1 MRISIILLFLASVH
15 FSSCKKFLEE
25 KTQSEMTP
33 ETTEDYSQLL
43 FGISYPRS
51 TTVLMPGVH
60 LMSDDVQFYA
70 NQYNNYDE
78 EAQRGHP
85 AYSWQFNFDD
95 LAREVSL
102 IGTYHDSW
110 TVLYKHIT
118 GCNIAIASTGE
129 STGTTSEKNQLLGE
143 AYALRAFLYWHLI
156 NLYGKPFN
164 DSASSPDKNPGVPLL
179 LSADLRNEHP
189 VRSTVAEVYTQI
201 RKDIEQSITYFNIEK
216 KKSTLFR
223 FNYPAAHLFAS
234 RIYLYTEEWDKV
246 IEHAT
251 ASIGAQ
257 PMIID
262 LNDWPAGYYYDESMY
277 KPIHAQPNV
286 ETLFLYG
293 NKNEASTGADIMSGF
308 SEDLASEFEEK
319 DLRTTIYYSKLPDF
333 LGMFTPLKYGTQK
346 RDLKTGSVENFT
358 SLRTSEAYLN
368 RAEAYAQLYATTN
381 NTVHAQRAL
390 DDLNFFRQRRFSPA
404 DFQPLTIMPPAELL
418 QFCRDERRREFF
430 EEGQRW
436 FDLRRY
442 GMPEIIHLY
451 ALSTG
456 VQKFKL
462 EKRDPQYTLLI
473 PREAIRLNPGLQQN
487 PAAPPR
493 VPFY

>member
-1 MRISIILLFLASVH
+1 MRISIILLLLAGVH

-25 KTQSEMTP
+25 RTQSEMTP

-43 FGISYPRS
+43 FGVSYPRS
-51 TTVLMPGVH
+51 TSELMAGVH
-60 LMSDDVQFYA
+60 LMSDDVQIYA
-70 NQYNNYDE
+70 NQYNDYDM
-78 EAQRGHP
+78 EAKKGHP
-85 AYSWQFNFDD
+85 AFTWQFNFDD
-95 LAREVSL
+95 LAKEVG
-102 IGTYHDSW
+102 IVPTYVDSW

-129 STGTTSEKNQLLGE
+129 SIGSASEKNQLLGE
-143 AYALRAFLYWHLI
+143 AYSLRAFLYWHLI
-156 NLYGKPFN
+156 NLYAKPFN

-179 LSADLRNEHP
+179 TSADLRNEFP

-201 RKDIEQSITYFNIEK
+201 RKDIVQAVTYFSIEK
-216 KKSTLFR
+216 KKGNLYR
-223 FNYPAAHLFAS
+223 FNYPAAQLLAS
-234 RIYLYTEEWDKV
+234 RIYLYTEEWEKV

-251 ASIGAQ
+251 ASIEAQ

-293 NKNEASTGADIMSGF
+293 NKNEAVSAADIVSGF
-308 SEDLASEFEEK
+308 SEDLASKFEEK
-319 DLRTTIYYSKLPDF
+319 DLRSIIYYSKLPDF
-333 LGMFTPLKYGTQK
+333 FEIYTPLKYGTQK
-346 RDLKTGSVENFT
+346 RDLKINSVENFT

-368 RAEAYAQLYATTN
+368 RAEAFAQLYATSN
-381 NTVHAQRAL
+381 NPAHAQRAL
-390 DDLNFFRQRRFSPA
+390 DDLNYFRQRRFSAA
-404 DFQPLTIMPPAELL
+404 DFQPLTLMPAVELL

-442 GMPEIIHLY
+442 GMPELIHLF
-451 ALSTG
+451 ALTTE

-462 EKRDPQYTLLI
+462 EKRDPQYTLQI
-473 PREAIRLNPGLQQN
+473 PREVIRLNPGLPQN

-493 VPFY
+493 APFY

>member
-78 EAQRGHP
+78 EAQHVDNPLIHGNSISMILPGKLILSVPTMIHGQYCTNILPDVISPSPPLESRQAQP
-85 AYSWQFNFDD
+85 A
-95 LAREVSL
+95 
-102 IGTYHDSW
+102 
-110 TVLYKHIT
+110 K
-118 GCNIAIASTGE
+118 
-129 STGTTSEKNQLLGE
+129 KNQLLGE
-143 AYALRAFLYWHLI
+143 AYALRAFLYWHLV

-201 RKDIEQSITYFNIEK
+201 RKDIEQAITYFNIEK
-216 KKSTLFR
+216 KKSTLYR

-277 KPIHAQPNV
+277 KAIHAQPNV

-293 NKNEASTGADIMSGF
+293 GKNETSTGSDIMSGF
-308 SEDLASEFEEK
+308 SEDLASKFEEK
-319 DLRTTIYYSKLPDF
+319 DLRNIIYYTKLPDF

-346 RDLKTGSVENFT
+346 RDLKINSVENFT

-381 NTVHAQRAL
+381 NTAHAQHAI

-404 DFQPLTIMPPAELL
+404 DFQPLTIMPPADLL
-418 QFCRDERRREFF
+418 QFCRDERRRI
-430 EEGQRW
+430 
-436 FDLRRY
+436 L
-442 GMPEIIHLY
+442 
-451 ALSTG
+451 
-456 VQKFKL
+456 
-462 EKRDPQYTLLI
+462 
-473 PREAIRLNPGLQQN
+473 
-487 PAAPPR
+487 
-493 VPFY
+493 